1 MWVCHHVI
9 QSSSHSLF
17 LLLFPA
23 WRGWNASINLSSP
36 CRQEIST
43 PRSKTARWIKA
54 TCYTLTH
61 TRTHTHISRRQN
73 GHRTLHHLKLID
85 CRGELTAW
93 SIDDAF
99 CLNEIEDSIPGKF
112 CTIGFLISHP
122 TTFVGSS
129 FLFQY
134 IVTPCMT
141 HQNLLKQGRH
151 CNKMNR
157 IQ

>member
-1 MWVCHHVI
+1 MLVCHRV

-61 TRTHTHISRRQN
+61 TRTHTFTKTEWTQDFAPPEA
-73 GHRTLHHLKLID
+73 ID

-112 CTIGFLISHP
+112 CTIGFLISHQ

>member
-1 MWVCHHVI
+1 MFNRVVTH
-9 QSSSHSLF
+9 SSFFSFLLDEAECFYQSLF
-17 LLLFPA
+17 ALQARNIYASKQDCEMNQGHLLHT
-23 WRGWNASINLSSP
+23 N
-36 CRQEIST
+36 
-43 PRSKTARWIKA
+43 
-54 TCYTLTH
+54 TH
-61 TRTHTHISRRQN
+61 AHTHTHFTKTEWTQDFAPPEA
-73 GHRTLHHLKLID
+73 ID
-85 CRGELTAW
+85 CRGEHIAW
-93 SIDDAF
+93 NIDDAF

-112 CTIGFLISHP
+112 CTIGFLISHQ